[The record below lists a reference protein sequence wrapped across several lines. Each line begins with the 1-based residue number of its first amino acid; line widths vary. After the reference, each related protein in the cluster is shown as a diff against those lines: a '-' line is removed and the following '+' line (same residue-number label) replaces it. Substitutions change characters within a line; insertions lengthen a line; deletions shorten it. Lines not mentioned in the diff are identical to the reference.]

1 MDILI
6 PPILRTALPECG
18 TKIEPDDGDPLTGL
32 APTQTPIVALD
43 PPSDAPGEPSPTAA
57 LLDLLGRRWALR
69 ILWELRDGPCSFNG
83 LRSRCDGMSGSVL
96 SQRLSELRDARL
108 IEPESE
114 GGYRLTEAAA
124 SLLTR
129 MRFFDDWASEWSK
142 VWTSASRSRSGR

>member
-1 MDILI
+1 MA
-6 PPILRTALPECG
+6 LRPA
-18 TKIEPDDGDPLTGL
+18 PDD
-32 APTQTPIVALD
+32 
-43 PPSDAPGEPSPTAA
+43 PGAPSPTAA

-69 ILWELRDGPCSFNG
+69 ILWELRDGACSFNE

-108 IEPESE
+108 IEAEPE
-114 GGYRLTEAAA
+114 GGYRLTESAA
-124 SLLTR
+124 SLLAR